1 MITDGFCMSLF
12 TSCFYYSFVQ
22 RHQRKT
28 DYDLIERVLGQNK
41 GKNLRHFHPWREILL
56 SHQRAVLPRDYLS
69 RDCEDKA
76 PGWSHTWMKDK
87 AGCPHRQ
94 RYSLLI
100 QKGPSSHSLTGFN
113 GFCDTTNKS
122 TWTAILVQIK
132 GQNHSL
138 PCLHQQPH
146 IDMQEC
152 NSRPS
157 VQNTS
162 S

>member
-94 RYSLLI
+94 RYSWSKRDHPPIASLGLMDFATPLTKAHGQLFWFRSKAKTI
-100 QKGPSSHSLTGFN
+100 HCPASISSHT
-113 GFCDTTNKS
+113 
-122 TWTAILVQIK
+122 
-132 GQNHSL
+132 
-138 PCLHQQPH
+138 
-146 IDMQEC
+146 
-152 NSRPS
+152 
-157 VQNTS
+157 
-162 S
+162 

>member
-12 TSCFYYSFVQ
+12 TSCFYYSSVQ
-22 RHQRKT
+22 RHWRKT
-28 DYDLIERVLGQNK
+28 DYDLIERVLGWNK
-41 GKNLRHFHPWREILL
+41 GTNMRYFLPWREILL
-56 SHQRAVLPRDYLS
+56 SHQRAVLPRDCLS

-87 AGCPHRQ
+87 ASCSHRQ

-100 QKGPSSHSLTGFN
+100 QKGPSSHSLTELSGFW
-113 GFCDTTNKS
+113 DTSNKNIR
-122 TWTAILVQIK
+122 TAILVQIK
-132 GQNHSL
+132 GQKHSVL
-138 PCLHQQPH
+138 CLHQQPH
-146 IDMQEC
+146 IDMQEY

-157 VQNTS
+157 IQNTS